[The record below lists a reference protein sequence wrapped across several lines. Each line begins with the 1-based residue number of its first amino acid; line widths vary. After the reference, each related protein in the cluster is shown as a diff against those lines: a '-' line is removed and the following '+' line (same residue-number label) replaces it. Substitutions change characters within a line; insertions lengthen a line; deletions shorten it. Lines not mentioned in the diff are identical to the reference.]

1 MKTLKFFN
9 AFNFMLFN
17 AAILLAFTS
26 CKKDE
31 VVVEKPVDYVGVWVM
46 EKTYAPED
54 GGFTIKDVIN
64 LSKNSFTEVAKVKDD
79 NTNSWIDLVGRKGT
93 FVISNGEMNI
103 SLTEAGTTSV
113 DPVSGGP
120 TGNITFYKAGT
131 TEFSDLLTELEMAKD
146 YKALYTVSN
155 NSMTLKADNNN
166 NGSYDDLDEI
176 NTYTKQ

>member
-1 MKTLKFFN
+1 MKTKILN
-9 AFNFMLFN
+9 GLNFMLLS
-17 AAILLAFTS
+17 ATILLAFTS

-31 VVVEKPVDYVGVWVM
+31 VVAETPVDYVGVWVM

-54 GGFTIKDVIN
+54 GGFTIKDVVSF
-64 LSKNSFTEVAKVKDD
+64 SKNSFTEVAKVRDD

-93 FVISNGEMNI
+93 FTVLNGEMNI
-103 SLTEAGTTSV
+103 SLTEAGTTSA
-113 DPVSGGP
+113 DPVSGRP
-120 TGNITFYKAGT
+120 TGNIIYYKEGT
-131 TEFSDLLTELEMAKD
+131 TEFSSLLTELEMAKN

>member
-1 MKTLKFFN
+1 MKTKILN
-9 AFNFMLFN
+9 GLNFMLLS
-17 AAILLAFTS
+17 ATILLAFTS

-31 VVVEKPVDYVGVWVM
+31 VVVEKAVDYVGVWVM

-54 GGFTIKDVIN
+54 GGFTIKDVVN
-64 LSKNSFTEVAKVKDD
+64 FSEHSFTEVAKVKDD

-93 FVISNGEMNI
+93 FTVLNGEMNI

-120 TGNITFYKAGT
+120 TGNITYYKEGT
-131 TEFSDLLTELEMAKD
+131 TEFSSLLTELEMAKN